1 MFQLAA
7 ERAVPSAAFQ
17 REMPTL
23 GYFKMLFA
31 EGKYLAEEL
40 SRFPPTHTPVLSCTH
55 CFSKQATA
63 LEITG
68 GFV

>member
-17 REMPTL
+17 WEMPTL
-23 GYFKMLFA
+23 GYFRMLFA

-40 SRFPPTHTPVLSCTH
+40 SRFPPHTHLSYH
-55 CFSKQATA
+55 AHIAFQNKQQH
-63 LEITG
+63 
-68 GFV
+68 